1 MNLFKLKKMVVACS
15 VLMGSAGVAWAS
27 CGFTEPLVTA
37 AVVALTATVT
47 GAIAASSAI
56 IVAQNVVQ
64 SDRVVSAIAVLTKQ
78 KSISSDKASKAM
90 IQSGTAQA
98 IFTTELAQNE
108 LVSKLVL
115 DYTSQ
120 GFDPCGQSVATKALA
135 NLESSVRIGIPKR
148 VQMEVEGIGGKYGS
162 KVDVLIAREAQHNK
176 LFCTQSEKDAGI
188 CTSVGRFPGGDT
200 NAALLFSTDTSSDA
214 VSARSSLINSIVGL
228 PDEAPSVL
236 SQNSVEGQAYFLE
249 KKKKDAFMGWAAN
262 SLKTIQAESEG
273 LKAKWDERVGQYF
286 GTPRAT
292 LWASA
297 QASQSSRGILVD
309 LVKIEGLTLKT
320 RERAIR
326 ARLRLE
332 TNFAALVEL
341 ENQAINGQDTQRA
354 ALQVATESALRK
366 VSP

>member
-1 MNLFKLKKMVVACS
+1 MNQFKLKKMAVACV

-27 CGFTEPLVTA
+27 CGFTEVMVSA
-37 AVVALTATVT
+37 AVVALTTTVT
-47 GAIAASSAI
+47 GEISAGAAE
-56 IVAQNVVQ
+56 IVAQSQNQ
-64 SDRVVSAIAVLTKQ
+64 TNQIVSAISVLTKQ
-78 KSISSDKASKAM
+78 KSISADKASQAM
-90 IQSGTAQA
+90 IQTGAAQA
-98 IFTTELAQNE
+98 VFTTDLAQNE

-135 NLESSVRIGIPKR
+135 KSDSTVRSSIPGR
-148 VQMEVEGIGGKYGS
+148 VQTEVEGIGGKYGS
-162 KVDVLIAREAQHNK
+162 KVDVLISRETQHNK
-176 LFCTQSEKDAGI
+176 LFCTQSEKEAGI
-188 CTSVGRFPGGDT
+188 CSSVGRLPGGDT

-228 PDEAPSVL
+228 PDEALPVSA
-236 SQNSVEGQAYFLE
+236 QNSVEGQAYFLE

-273 LKAKWDERVGQYF
+273 LKAKWDDRIGQYF

-309 LVKIEGLTLKT
+309 LVKIEGLTLKS

-326 ARLRLE
+326 EKLRLE
-332 TNFAALVEL
+332 ANFAALVEL
-341 ENQAINGQDTQRA
+341 ENQSVNGQDTQRA